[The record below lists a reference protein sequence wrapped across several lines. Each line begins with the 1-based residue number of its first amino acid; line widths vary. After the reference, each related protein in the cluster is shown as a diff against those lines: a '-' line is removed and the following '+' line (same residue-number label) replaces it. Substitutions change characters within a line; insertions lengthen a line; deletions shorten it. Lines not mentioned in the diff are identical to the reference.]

1 MEANSSVETIQLA
14 LSDEAVLRCKH
25 ILCDLYPHI
34 PQEDEAF
41 LFTIRKLQVEGYN
54 LAYIEKNG
62 TAASLV
68 GFRVGE
74 NLAWG
79 KYIFIDELATAPKY
93 RHQGLASAIIDW
105 LADYAKTKKCS
116 KIFLDFVMMDQKA
129 KAWAEQKGFKPYST
143 RYAITL

>member
-1 MEANSSVETIQLA
+1 MNTKASVETIQLA

-25 ILCDLYPHI
+25 ILRELYPHI
-34 PQEDEAF
+34 PQEDDAF
-41 LFTIRKLQVEGYN
+41 LFAIRKLQVEGYN
-54 LAYIEKNG
+54 LAYIEKEG
-62 TAASLV
+62 IAASLV

-79 KYIFIDELATAPKY
+79 KYIFIDELATAKKY

-105 LADYAKTKKCS
+105 LVDYAKTKKCS
-116 KIFLDFVMMDQKA
+116 KIFLDFVMVDDRA
-129 KAWAEQKGFKPYST
+129 KAWAKQKGFKEYST